1 MKEQKPKV
9 QIANEYKDGRLPQ
22 YYDVELI
29 NMPYPKQMY
38 TFNSEIVICSADE
51 QNIASK
57 MISKVLFSVE
67 KIASSNGITAIF
79 EVLDTTIQNSNP
91 EGQKIA
97 DMGKLFAM
105 PISRLV
111 LELDTRGYIKS
122 VQNQGEILSKWN
134 DLFNEISEGM
144 GEQLKSQIKKD
155 GNRDFENPLT
165 GLKTSF
171 LHSIF
176 FNPIYKSSID
186 SYKNHSFVIGN
197 NIKLISGEATE
208 LALKGETK
216 YVDNETLV
224 IAYSC
229 FYEEKGSLLKA
240 AKKQYQNMIPED
252 SKVVI
257 DFNAEYVLHIA
268 SGIPTSIIATYNE
281 IIEGAIKY
289 KQVSELKILI

>member
-9 QIANEYKDGRLPQ
+9 QIANQHKDGRLPQ
-22 YYDVELI
+22 YYEVELI

-38 TFNSEIVICSADE
+38 TFNSEIVICSADK

-67 KIASSNGITAIF
+67 KIVSSNVTVIF
-79 EVLDTTIQNSNP
+79 EVIDTTIQNSNP

-97 DMGKLFAM
+97 DMGKLFAR

-111 LELDTRGYIKS
+111 LELDTRGNIRS
-122 VQNQGEILSKWN
+122 VQNSDEILSKWN
-134 DLFNEISEGM
+134 DLFSEISEGM
-144 GEQLKSQIKKD
+144 DEQLKSQIKKEGD
-155 GNRDFENPLT
+155 RDFENPLT

-186 SYKNHSFVIGN
+186 SYKSHSFVIGN
-197 NIKLISGEATE
+197 NIKLISGEVIE
-208 LALKGETK
+208 LGLKGETK

-224 IAYSC
+224 VAYSC
-229 FYEEKGSLLKA
+229 LYQEKGSLLKA
-240 AKKQYQNMIPED
+240 ARKQYQNMIPEE
-252 SKVVI
+252 SKVII
-257 DFNAEYVLHIA
+257 DFNTEYVMHIA
-268 SGIPTSIIATYNE
+268 SGIPTSIITTYNE
-281 IIEGAIKY
+281 TIEGAIKY
-289 KQVSELKILI
+289 KQVSELKILV